1 MWRLSTFKMKKDIV
15 LLSIGAVLFVSAL
28 FVPESMNILRFC
40 LFLAAF
46 VFSGFRVIRSALK
59 GIAKGNFFNE
69 NTLMVIAAIGAFCIK
84 EYPEAVF
91 VVLFYR
97 VGEMFEDYAVK
108 KSRKSVSEVM
118 NICPEYAN
126 LLSDGKITQVDP
138 DDVEIGD
145 IIVIGAGERVPLDG
159 VVINGKSFVDTSAL
173 TGESVP
179 REIGENDEILSGCIN
194 KDGTLTVRV
203 TKTFDDS
210 TVSRIL
216 ELVETAS
223 AKKSASEKFITRFAK
238 YYTPVVLVCA
248 LLLAVIP
255 PLLIEDASFSDFVY
269 RALSFLVVSC
279 PCALVISVPLAFFGG
294 IGGAAKKGIL
304 IKGGTYLEALSKA
317 QNVVFDKTGTLTKGV
332 FRVQKINAV
341 GMSEDELLETAVYA
355 ENVSSHPVAVSLRDA
370 YGKEI
375 NAERITASEEI
386 AGHGVKAVVDGRT
399 VLAGNFRLMEKMN
412 IDCEKSSGG
421 TVIYVAVDN
430 VFTGS
435 IIISDEIKSDAFS
448 AIPKL
453 KKAGIR
459 RTFMLTGD
467 TQTVAVETAGKLGID
482 EVFSSLLPHQ
492 KVEKLE
498 EIMAHTQGKTV
509 YAGDGIND
517 APVLAR
523 SDVGVAMGALGS
535 DAAIEAADIV
545 IMTDEVGKIAD
556 AVKLSKKTM
565 NIAKQNI
572 IFSVAIKVGILIL
585 CSLNIVGMGV
595 AVFGD
600 VGVMVLAVLNSFR
613 ALKEDK

>member
-46 VFSGFRVIRSALK
+46 VLSGFKVIRSSVK

-91 VVLFYR
+91 VVLFFR

-118 NICPEYAN
+118 SICPEYAN
-126 LLSDGKITQVDP
+126 LLTDGKITKVDP
-138 DDVEIGD
+138 DDAEIGD

-179 REIGENDEILSGCIN
+179 REVGESDTVLSGCIN
-194 KDGTLTVRV
+194 QKGTITVKV
-203 TKTFDDS
+203 TKSFDDS

-216 ELVETAS
+216 ELVETAA
-223 AKKSASEKFITRFAK
+223 AKKSSSERFITRFAK

-248 LLLAVIP
+248 VILAVLP
-255 PLLIEDASFSDFVY
+255 PLLIDGATFSDFVY

-304 IKGGTYLEALSKA
+304 IKGGTYLESLAKA

-332 FRVQKINAV
+332 FRVQKINSV

-370 YGKEI
+370 YGKQI
-375 NAERITASEEI
+375 DAERITSSEEI
-386 AGHGVKAVVDGRT
+386 AGHGVKAVVDGKT
-399 VLAGNFRLMEKMN
+399 VIAGNFRLMEKMN
-412 IDCEKSSGG
+412 IAYEKSAGG

-430 VFTGS
+430 IFRGS

-453 KKAGIR
+453 KKSGIR

-467 TQTVAVETAGKLGID
+467 TQTAAAETAEKLGID

-556 AVKLSKKTM
+556 ALKLSKKTM

-572 IFSVAIKVGILIL
+572 IFSVAIKVGILVL
-585 CSLNIVGMGV
+585 CSLNIVGMSV

>member
-46 VFSGFRVIRSALK
+46 VFSGFRVIRSAVK

-304 IKGGTYLEALSKA
+304 IKGGTYLEALAKA

-332 FRVQKINAV
+332 FRVQKINSV

-355 ENVSSHPVAVSLRDA
+355 ENVSSHPVAVSLREA
-370 YGKEI
+370 YGREI
-375 NAERITASEEI
+375 NAERITSSEEI

-467 TQTVAVETAGKLGID
+467 TQTVAVETAEKLGID